1 MSRWHPSLMSLP
13 PGLVRPGLVTRQQ
26 VLLAAKTAIAAGLAW
41 VAALAADPHSRPYFA
56 PLAVLLVVQPTVYD
70 SLSRAFQRVAG
81 VVVGVA
87 AALAVSHFLAPSGWS
102 IGIIIFAG
110 LLLGWTTRL
119 GPQGVVQIP
128 VSALLVFLVGRATPG
143 YGGERIIDTLI
154 GAAVAVIA
162 VLLSPSAP
170 GPDAVMSK
178 ALAPLRRCTEILR
191 AVSTGIGSP
200 WTPDQAASWRRDAL
214 ALIDTIAPARRDHE
228 GHRLSTRWNARARRE
243 RAALGRADEALLT
256 GERIA
261 IYIRSMA
268 RALVDGSGHAHPMP
282 TLSAMLAKTASATEA
297 YTAWAASAG
306 TSADRRLLATAVHAA
321 DDTLHSALARVQERW
336 GSDPAPWLTFGMTLA
351 MTQRIL
357 AEVGRPLDPAE
368 REPPD
373 EQQPLNAGCL

>member
-1 MSRWHPSLMSLP
+1 VSLP
-13 PGLVRPGLVTRQQ
+13 SGSAWPGLVTRQQ
-26 VLLAAKTAIAAGLAW
+26 VLLAAKAAVAAGLAW

-87 AALAVSHFLAPSGWS
+87 AALAVSHFLAPSAWS
-102 IGIIIFAG
+102 IGVIIFAG
-110 LLLGWTTRL
+110 LLLGWIARL
-119 GPQGVVQIP
+119 GPQGAVQVP

-143 YGGERIIDTLI
+143 YGGERIIETFI
-154 GAAVAVIA
+154 GAGVAVIA

-200 WTPDQAASWRRDAL
+200 WTPGQAASWRQDAL
-214 ALIDTIAPARRDHE
+214 TLVETIVTARREHQGD
-228 GHRLSTRWNARARRE
+228 RLSTRWNARARRE
-243 RAALGRADEALLT
+243 RAALGRADEALLS

-261 IYIRSMA
+261 IYTRSMA
-268 RALVDGSGHAHPMP
+268 RALVDGSRNARPMP
-282 TLSAMLAKTASATEA
+282 ALSAMLAMTASATEA
-297 YTAWAASAG
+297 YTAWVASAG
-306 TSADRRLLATAVHAA
+306 TPTDRRLLATAVHDA
-321 DDTLHSALARVQERW
+321 DNTLGSALARVQQQW
-336 GSDPAPWLTFGMTLA
+336 GDDPAQWLTFGMTLA
-351 MTQRIL
+351 MSQRIL

-368 REPPD
+368 REP
-373 EQQPLNAGCL
+373 A